1 MSSDIDTP
9 YPTFLHISFSI
20 FAGYPNEKVTL
31 VYTNGED
38 EIRIVESISEQ
49 SLPETQDFE
58 SEGDSVLVNNK
69 SGTIFSVFG
78 GNMKALTWQ
87 DGEFEITIISSLDKG
102 ELLNIA
108 ESFS

>member
-1 MSSDIDTP
+1 M
-9 YPTFLHISFSI
+9 
-20 FAGYPNEKVTL
+20 FAGYPQEKVTL
-31 VYTNGED
+31 VYTNGDD
-38 EIRIVESISEQ
+38 EIRIVESISEK

-58 SEGDSVLVNNK
+58 SEGEPVPVNDK
-69 SGTIFSVFG
+69 SGTISSVFG

-102 ELLNIA
+102 EMLNIS